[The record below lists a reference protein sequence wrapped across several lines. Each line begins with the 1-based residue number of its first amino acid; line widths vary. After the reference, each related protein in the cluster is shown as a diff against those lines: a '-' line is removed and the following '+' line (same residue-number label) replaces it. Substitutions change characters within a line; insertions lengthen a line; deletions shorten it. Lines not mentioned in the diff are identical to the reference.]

1 MPQMQGFWHSHQPF
15 SKEGKMKLFPN
26 NVFGV
31 GDLGVIVMLAF
42 LFAVLALAMKRFR
55 RHRHQVSRA
64 LDKNRELL
72 SSGKITQ
79 EEFETL
85 KHGLEFL

>member
-1 MPQMQGFWHSHQPF
+1 MQPI
-15 SKEGKMKLFPN
+15 PN
-26 NVFGV
+26 KIFGV
-31 GDLGVIVMLAF
+31 GDLGIIVMLAF
-42 LFAVLALAMKRFR
+42 LFAVLALMIKRFR
-55 RHRHQVSRA
+55 QHRNQISRA

-85 KHGLEFL
+85 KRGLEPL

>member
-1 MPQMQGFWHSHQPF
+1 
-15 SKEGKMKLFPN
+15 MKLFPN

-42 LFAVLALAMKRFR
+42 LFAVLALMMKRFR
-55 RHRHQVSRA
+55 QHRHQVARA

-85 KHGLEFL
+85 KHGLKFF

>member
-1 MPQMQGFWHSHQPF
+1 
-15 SKEGKMKLFPN
+15 MKLIPN
-26 NVFGV
+26 NVFGIN
-31 GDLGVIVMLAF
+31 DLGVIVLLAVS
-42 LFAVLALAMKRFR
+42 FAVLALMMKRFR
-55 RHRHQVSRA
+55 QHRNQVSRA

-85 KHGLEFL
+85 KRGLELL

>member
-1 MPQMQGFWHSHQPF
+1 VSDILQG
-15 SKEGKMKLFPN
+15 GKMQLVPN

-31 GDLGVIVMLAF
+31 GDLGIIVMLAL
-42 LFAVLALAMKRFR
+42 LFAVLALMIKRFR
-55 RHRHQVSRA
+55 QHRNQVSRA
-64 LDKNRELL
+64 LDKNRELF

-85 KHGLEFL
+85 KRGLEAI

>member
-1 MPQMQGFWHSHQPF
+1 MQPV
-15 SKEGKMKLFPN
+15 PN
-26 NVFGV
+26 RFFGA
-31 GDLGVIVMLAF
+31 GDFGIIVMVGALTA
-42 LFAVLALAMKRFR
+42 LLALMIKRFR
-55 RHRHQVSRA
+55 QHRNQVSEA

-85 KHGLEFL
+85 KRGLETL

>member
-1 MPQMQGFWHSHQPF
+1 
-15 SKEGKMKLFPN
+15 MKLIPN
-26 NVFGV
+26 NVFGINDF
-31 GDLGVIVMLAF
+31 GIIVMLAF
-42 LFAVLALAMKRFR
+42 LFAVLALMMKRFR
-55 RHRHQVSRA
+55 QHRNQVSQA

-85 KHGLEFL
+85 KRGLELL